1 MLHYL
6 PYRIVGWN
14 KYDND
19 NVMLTMS
26 FNNGDNVDSRARL

>member
-19 NVMLTMS
+19 NVTLTVS
-26 FNNGDNVDSRARL
+26 CNNGNNVDSRAGL